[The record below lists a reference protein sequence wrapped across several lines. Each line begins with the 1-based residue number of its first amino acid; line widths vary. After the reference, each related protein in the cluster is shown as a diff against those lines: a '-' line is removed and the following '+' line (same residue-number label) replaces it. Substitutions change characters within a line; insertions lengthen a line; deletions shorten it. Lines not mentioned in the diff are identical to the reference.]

1 MNWGT
6 DLLNRKMKSI
16 IRDFVLNELNKCDWN
31 IEIVIRKFCVIR
43 DAILGILKQPKTE
56 AIIAII

>member
-16 IRDFVLNELNKCDWN
+16 VRDFVLNELNKCAWN
-31 IEIVIRKFCVIR
+31 IEIAVRKFCATR
-43 DAILGILKQPKTE
+43 DEILGILKQSKTE
-56 AIIAII
+56 AMLAIV